1 MLVHINVPGVSSG
14 LGNSPVCGDWT
25 MKTLVLGF
33 CILGAAAAFGQTASV
48 LSNEPAAIQI
58 NNHPARA
65 SQKSLASERSLLISS
80 NVVSARGERPL
91 WELVPSREEVSLGE
105 AARLLRKQHA
115 AEKKAKVYVHD

>member
-1 MLVHINVPGVSSG
+1 
-14 LGNSPVCGDWT
+14 